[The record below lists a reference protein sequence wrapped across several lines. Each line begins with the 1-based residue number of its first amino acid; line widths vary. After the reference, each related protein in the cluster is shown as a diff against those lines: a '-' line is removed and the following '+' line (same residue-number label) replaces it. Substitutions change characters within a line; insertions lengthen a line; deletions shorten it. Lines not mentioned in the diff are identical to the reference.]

1 MSSQGKN
8 TEVVCHSILWWTA
21 FVRLYNVTRLSWVT
35 LQGMIHSF
43 FGGLEKAVAHVIS
56 LVSFL

>member
-21 FVRLYNVTRLSWVT
+21 FVRLHNVTRLSWVT
-35 LQGMIHSF
+35 LQGMIR
-43 FGGLEKAVAHVIS
+43 
-56 LVSFL
+56 SFLGVREGCGPYDQFG